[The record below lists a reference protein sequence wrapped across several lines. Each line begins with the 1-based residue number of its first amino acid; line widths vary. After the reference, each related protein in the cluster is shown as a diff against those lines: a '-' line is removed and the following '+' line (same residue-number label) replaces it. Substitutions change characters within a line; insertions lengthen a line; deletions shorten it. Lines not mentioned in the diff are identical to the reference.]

1 MLFGFPLS
9 STIVGPQSPLA
20 GYLHDFGP
28 ALLGKFQPKAFC
40 YSARTGKRGDRNSG
54 CSSPF
59 PGLFD
64 VRPYHETVT
73 DYEDKN
79 SLLVNYHD
87 FDPEF
92 YKVKFNL
99 RGDATLPSVCLSC
112 SKTYWCYITVSSRD
126 SLGGLLT
133 PIPLSR
139 LVSALILLQRT
150 ETVV

>member
-1 MLFGFPLS
+1 MISDLLCLAS
-9 STIVGPQSPLA
+9 SNR
-20 GYLHDFGP
+20 
-28 ALLGKFQPKAFC
+28 KAFC

-73 DYEDKN
+73 EYEDKN
-79 SLLVNYHD
+79 LLLVNYPD

-92 YKVKFNL
+92 YKLKFNL
-99 RGDATLPSVCLSC
+99 HGDATLPSMCLSC